1 MFVCLFDLTV
11 SRDDSRKRKS
21 LNLVVSLTVVKL
33 KATGLRRRRPLLE
46 QEKLQQHCGCV
57 HMTSYILSDAQGELP
72 NPLSPV
78 AMGRHWNQNTYA
90 YCLFRGSVG
99 HFLH

>member
-1 MFVCLFDLTV
+1 MIPE
-11 SRDDSRKRKS
+11 KKKS

-57 HMTSYILSDAQGELP
+57 HMTSYILSDALRAP
-72 NPLSPV
+72 TPLVSSGYGTPLEPE
-78 AMGRHWNQNTYA
+78 HLS